1 MAEIWKPVV
10 GYEDLYEVSSDGR
23 VRSKGR
29 YVKQYRGLRWIEGSI
44 LKPQLRGQGYLSVWL
59 YRHPE
64 PRKQVSV
71 HRLVAE
77 AFCDRKDES
86 YEEVNHLNE
95 NKQDN
100 RADNLEWCT
109 KQYNCSYGSRPA
121 AIGKRHI
128 NGVRSKPIRQYTL
141 SGEFVK
147 EYPSIHEATR
157 QTGIPPTGIVDVAKG
172 KYSQSYGYRWQYA
185 R

>member
-1 MAEIWKPVV
+1 MSELWKPVY
-10 GYEDLYEVSSDGR
+10 GYENFYEVSSEGR
-23 VRSKGR
+23 VRSLDR
-29 YVKQYRGLRWIEGSI
+29 YTTFRGNKKFVEGKVLR
-44 LKPQLRGQGYLSVWL
+44 PQERKHGYLSVWL
-59 YRHPE
+59 YTGDSKR
-64 PRKQVSV
+64 QVSV

-77 AFCDRKDES
+77 AFCERKDGQT
-86 YEEVNHLNE
+86 EVNHLNE

-100 RADNLEWCT
+100 RATNLEWCT
-109 KQYNCSYGSRPA
+109 KQYNCSYGSRPS
-121 AIGKRHI
+121 AIGKKHI

-147 EYPSIHEATR
+147 EYPSINEATR
-157 QTGIPPTGIVDVAKG
+157 QTGIPPTGIVNVAKG